1 MSFFALNL
9 WHEQRTWKIVSQYQG
24 RLFLLNSLQNKKLTL
39 LGSCLKTDWMLSEAY
54 INGKQALAQW
64 LINPLL
70 PPKNCWAEGKATIR
84 TAVLEKKR
92 QVSNKLRFCSLPL
105 DSRIFMTSDISEFC
119 RSFHFTFNKH
129 LPGLSVFSRKRK
141 KKQGGKKKNHLLS
154 NCFLNSLPHCHA
166 YISFNHRC
174 DSSMKT
180 ITLAHILLSMLHHCP
195 CNFMYVFSG
204 YNRVICQL
212 RKMF

>member
-141 KKQGGKKKNHLLS
+141 KKREKKQNEQQQKKTTSYLTAFWIPCHIAVPTLVSTTGVILVWKQLL
-154 NCFLNSLPHCHA
+154 LP
-166 YISFNHRC
+166 I
-174 DSSMKT
+174 
-180 ITLAHILLSMLHHCP
+180 
-195 CNFMYVFSG
+195 
-204 YNRVICQL
+204 
-212 RKMF
+212 